1 MKLSKLTFYLAFSN
15 LFSITLLAQVNI
27 PEGVV
32 YPDTLWSSTDSFYLA
47 SSTFDKIYAFPISAE
62 DTINFGTYGHSRDVY
77 FDIRTDLD
85 SLRIRHVNYPEKQLI
100 KIPLASPHDTTVCI
114 LRFQAANP
122 VFTDEYIR
130 NTRGVTSIE
139 IPAVYELANIIMYLS
154 DCSAKTQNR
163 PQSGQY
169 VSDVMTHFASLK
181 DHDLIKVLNKQCAD
195 SNAYWDYYYS
205 FRENSI
211 CFSIDENNILQYD
224 RPYKH
229 VTNGPSSLRAG
240 EFRHLLYLVQDFA
253 IQANFYAFY
262 QDHISYYK
270 ILENRQTD
278 LLPLKQMWQWLEREF
293 PYRRDVYRV
302 IFSPLIVG
310 SHRTQRFVSGPLFEP
325 NFIECLMFINSSE
338 QIDVN
343 SSYSEELKE
352 GLRSGVVFTEID
364 HNYVNDASNEYRTE
378 IKALITEKDF
388 WATADAQG
396 NYGTEPAIFNEYVTH
411 GLFCLYAAEVYDEAT
426 AKEIITKRV
435 KLMERRGFYRFNS
448 YIERLSLLRKNN
460 PGQTLYEL
468 YGKMIQEMHSIKKN
482 P

>member
-1 MKLSKLTFYLAFSN
+1 MKLSKLTFHLLLSN
-15 LFSITLLAQVNI
+15 LFSIALLAQVNI

-47 SSTFDKIYAFPISAE
+47 SSTFDKIYTFPISAE

-77 FDIRTDLD
+77 FDVRTDLD
-85 SLRIRHVNYPEKQLI
+85 SLRIRHVNYPSRQLI
-100 KIPLASPHDTTVCI
+100 KIPIASPHDTTVCI

-122 VFTDEYIR
+122 VFTDDYIR

-154 DCSAKTQNR
+154 DCSEKTYNR

-169 VSDVMTHFASLK
+169 ISDVLTHFGPLK

-211 CFSIDENNILQYD
+211 CFSLDENNILQYD

-229 VTNGPSSLRAG
+229 VMNGPSSLRGG
-240 EFRHLLYLVQDFA
+240 EFRHLLYLIQDFA

-270 ILENRQTD
+270 TLEDRQTE
-278 LLPLKQMWQWLEREF
+278 LLPLKQMWQWLETEF
-293 PYRRDVYRV
+293 PYRRDAYRV
-302 IFSPLIVG
+302 IFSPLIAG
-310 SHRTQRFVSGPLFEP
+310 SHSTQRFAGGPLSAP
-325 NFIECLMFINSSE
+325 HFIECVMFINSSE
-338 QIDVN
+338 KIDAN
-343 SSYSEELKE
+343 ASYSEELKE
-352 GLRSGVVFTEID
+352 GLQSGIVFTEID
-364 HNYVNDASNEYRTE
+364 HNYVNPASDEYSGE

-388 WATADAQG
+388 WATAGAQG
-396 NYGTEPAIFNEYVTH
+396 NYGSESAIFNEYVTH
-411 GLFCLYAAEVYDEAT
+411 GLFCLYATEVYDEAT
-426 AKEIITKRV
+426 AKEIIADRG

-448 YIERLSLLRKNN
+448 FVEQLSSLRKDN
-460 PGQTLYEL
+460 PGQTIYEL
-468 YGKMIQEMHSIKKN
+468 YSKIIQEMHSIKKN